1 MELNEYFYVCRIF
14 CLIQEQIEWRNLF
27 YIPIFQ
33 AITISTCKY
42 WMSLICFDCLMCRC
56 TILSIVW
63 KKYVHY
69 FMQFSLVSFRVKW
82 TFFAIFHT
90 MAQRDLVSF
99 YIFREIEYKI
109 QNDVHLMCVLQFH
122 EKKYAIS
129 WFFSTFLG
137 TIAVN
142 LNCLSIF
149 LVNLTTIIK

>member
-1 MELNEYFYVCRIF
+1 MELNEYYYVCRIF

-82 TFFAIFHT
+82 TYFCYFSHNGSEGFGLILHFPWNW
-90 MAQRDLVSF
+90 
-99 YIFREIEYKI
+99 I
-109 QNDVHLMCVLQFH
+109 QNSKWCAPHH
-122 EKKYAIS
+122 YAPEI
-129 WFFSTFLG
+129 
-137 TIAVN
+137 
-142 LNCLSIF
+142 IF
-149 LVNLTTIIK
+149 LWSLVYFLFCNFNKIFCQIKAFY